1 MGEQLDEMA
10 NILWDNVS
18 ILVVA
23 LVPLFCYRTYYLPYL
38 LSIIIH

>member
-1 MGEQLDEMA
+1 MREMGEQLDEMA

-23 LVPLFCYRTYYLPYL
+23 LVPLFGFL
-38 LSIIIH
+38 LFGFIAF